1 MDQFVIHY
9 HLDNDLHEMNAKIL
23 NLCEAKS
30 LTIIEK
36 VITALELNL
45 EIQLVVRSEGGIRDI
60 LTFQP
65 KTTFDRIF
73 LGLIYPILLNVV
85 IDLATNAISNPKQV
99 TISDDQINQ
108 IADTI
113 TARIKTAPE
122 PTTKEEISASEKRR
136 EYSKNIAN
144 YLQRFNTDNDL
155 IDDLQRNRSAF
166 YKALDSDNKVS
177 AVSIEKTKSTDD
189 KIEYIEQEKVEK
201 KQFKDFI
208 LSEEKLDP
216 VEDRDAVIEIIS
228 PVLDG
233 TKNYKWK
240 GIYNGEEIDFYM
252 TDKDVKANIAKGL
265 TKFGAGSLMSGVLE
279 KKRKRNE
286 TGEIIITNYSL
297 KEAFTI
303 PTDDGGEFITNK
315 GLKERQKIRDARM
328 DNQPDLFDYHLNNK

>member
-1 MDQFVIHY
+1 
-9 HLDNDLHEMNAKIL
+9 MNAKTL

-30 LTIIEK
+30 LIIMEK
-36 VITALELNL
+36 VLNALELNL
-45 EIQLVVRSEGGIRDI
+45 DIQLVVRSEGGIRDI

-65 KTTFDRIF
+65 KTTFDRMIF
-73 LGLIYPILLNVV
+73 YVVLPVLLS
-85 IDLATNAISNPKQV
+85 IITDTISNPKQV
-99 TISDDQINQ
+99 VLSDVQINQ
-108 IADTI
+108 IANSVVTQLKE
-113 TARIKTAPE
+113 ASE
-122 PTTKEEISASEKRR
+122 PITKEEISASEKRK
-136 EYSKNIAN
+136 EYSQNIVS
-144 YLQRFNTDNDL
+144 YLQRFNTDNNL

-166 YKALDSDNKVS
+166 YKALDADNTVS
-177 AVSIEKTKSTDD
+177 AVSIEKIKSTDD
-189 KIEYIEQEKVEK
+189 KIEYIEQEMVEK
-201 KQFKDFI
+201 KQFRDFI

-252 TDKDVKANIAKGL
+252 TDKDVKTNIARGL